1 MTTQSTFTIIHDLA
15 NAGMNLRQW
24 TTNSNKM
31 KENLVAE
38 NTTNTDNPRVL
49 GLGWDSN
56 ADTIGFQA
64 IGLCGNLHEWLVDY
78 LKDWFQYTVG
88 NGHSFSLDEVKNGVP
103 QGSLL
108 GLRLYTIYVNDLPN
122 AITLGDVFMYAD
134 NTTLIILCGN
144 NFDQVYAQLNT

>member
-1 MTTQSTFTIIHDLA
+1 MSSLELVKMTTQSTFTIIHDLA

-38 NTTNTDNPRVL
+38 NTTNTDKPKVL

-64 IGLCGNLHEWLVDY
+64 IGLCGNLHEWLMDY
-78 LKDWFQYTVG
+78 LKDGFQYTAG
-88 NGHSFSLDEVKNGVP
+88 NGHSFKLGEVNYGVP
-103 QGSLL
+103 QGSL
-108 GLRLYTIYVNDLPN
+108 
-122 AITLGDVFMYAD
+122 
-134 NTTLIILCGN
+134 
-144 NFDQVYAQLNT
+144 

>member
-1 MTTQSTFTIIHDLA
+1 MSSLELVKMTTQSTFTIIHDLA

-38 NTTNTDNPRVL
+38 NTTNTDNPKVL

-64 IGLCGNLHEWLVDY
+64 IGLCGNLHEWLMDY
-78 LKDWFQYTVG
+78 LKGGFQYTVV
-88 NGHSFSLDEVKNGVP
+88 NGQSFKLGEVNYGVP
-103 QGSLL
+103 QGSL
-108 GLRLYTIYVNDLPN
+108 
-122 AITLGDVFMYAD
+122 
-134 NTTLIILCGN
+134 
-144 NFDQVYAQLNT
+144 